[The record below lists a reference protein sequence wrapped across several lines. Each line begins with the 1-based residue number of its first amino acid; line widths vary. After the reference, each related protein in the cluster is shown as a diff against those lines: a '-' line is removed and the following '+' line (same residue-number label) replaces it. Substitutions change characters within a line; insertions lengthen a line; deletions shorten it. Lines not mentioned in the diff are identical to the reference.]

1 MKMKKQVLCCTA
13 LSLSLMG
20 SALADPGDQR
30 LDYEACRVLVE
41 KGEIMSMSNLMSLAS
56 KEGSEIVLD
65 AYLIHRGDLYIYELQ
80 TVGVDGSVQYRY
92 LDATNGALLDTKEVK
107 Q

>member
-1 MKMKKQVLCCTA
+1 MNMKKHLLCSTA
-13 LSLSLMG
+13 LSLSLIG
-20 SALADPGDQR
+20 AAFAESGDIR

-56 KEGSEIVLD
+56 KEDSEIVLD

-80 TVGVDGSVQYRY
+80 TVGADGGVRYRY
-92 LDATNGALLDTKEVK
+92 LDATNGALLDTQEAK